1 MMFKPLKSIGLW
13 FENCEYY
20 VLPAEYI
27 QAYEFLNVHTDLFTN
42 HEYQT
47 CDGFAMTIHRAAN
60 QTNWKDAGTG
70 QYVADLFARL
80 EDRDLCSVTVTY
92 KSGDERE
99 IVLPWNSADD
109 ETNDSMHTIRTQL
122 CHHLAILVGD
132 DDFVKEHLATA
143 EQNDEWEAMS
153 D

>member
-1 MMFKPLKSIGLW
+1 M
-13 FENCEYY
+13 
-20 VLPAEYI
+20 
-27 QAYEFLNVHTDLFTN
+27 
-42 HEYQT
+42 
-47 CDGFAMTIHRAAN
+47 
-60 QTNWKDAGTG
+60 
-70 QYVADLFARL
+70 
-80 EDRDLCSVTVTY
+80 
-92 KSGDERE
+92 
-99 IVLPWNSADD
+99 LPWNSADD

>member
-1 MMFKPLKSIGLW
+1 MFKPFKSLGLW

-47 CDGFAMTIHRAAN
+47 CDGFAMTIHREAN

-80 EDRDLCSVTVTY
+80 EDRDLYSITVTY
-92 KSGDERE
+92 SLPHGNFMINHFNPSVKFSDRE
-99 IVLPWNSADD
+99 ECNESVRKTPGGA
-109 ETNDSMHTIRTQL
+109 E
-122 CHHLAILVGD
+122 CHA
-132 DDFVKEHLATA
+132 
-143 EQNDEWEAMS
+143 Q
-153 D
+153 